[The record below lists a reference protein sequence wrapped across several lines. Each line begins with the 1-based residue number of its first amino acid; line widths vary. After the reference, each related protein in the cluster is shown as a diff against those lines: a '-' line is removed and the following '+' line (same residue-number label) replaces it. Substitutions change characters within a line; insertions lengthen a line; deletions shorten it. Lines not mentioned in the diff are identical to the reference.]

1 MYTYVRNE
9 YECEYHMPPK
19 YCLQIRFPH
28 EFIHTYNE
36 RIKQPTYRYS
46 GGDGRGYIKGNDDQ
60 GRRREDRD
68 PYRDSVRLSG

>member
-1 MYTYVRNE
+1 MYTYVHYE
-9 YECEYHMPPK
+9 YECEYHMPSK
-19 YCLQIRFPH
+19 HCLQIRFLY
-28 EFIHTYNE
+28 EFTHAYN

-68 PYRDSVRLSG
+68 LYRDSVRLSG